1 MGGDKGPLRFSKN
14 YKERNSII
22 SIKFYFLE
30 QRDLKQRG
38 AEYLPQ
44 RGQKWVCVV
53 VHHLLGCLEYLTV
66 IIKNKVMFNTVVGH
80 REGLRMSKIK

>member
-1 MGGDKGPLRFSKN
+1 MGGDKGLLRFSKN
-14 YKERNSII
+14 YKERNSTI

-44 RGQKWVCVV
+44 LRQKRVCVA
-53 VHHLLGCLEYLTV
+53 VHHLLGCLEYLAV
-66 IIKNKVMFNTVVGH
+66 VIKNKVMFNRVVGIGKDS
-80 REGLRMSKIK
+80 ECPK